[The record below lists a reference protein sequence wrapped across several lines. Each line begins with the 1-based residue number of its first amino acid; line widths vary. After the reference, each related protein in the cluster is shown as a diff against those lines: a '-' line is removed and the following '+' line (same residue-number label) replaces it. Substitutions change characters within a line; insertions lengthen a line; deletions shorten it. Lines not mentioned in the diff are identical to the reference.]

1 MRIEEEKETNVEL
14 EQNRKRKQRKNEN
27 RRGKGNEGRRRRGK
41 RKRRQKENRKKET
54 KVEGEQEREKE
65 RVWGENPKNCIWG
78 KYIYLYKVRF
88 GEGWKREGGGGGI
101 DPSWTRNFISV
112 SSRPPDH
119 PVLIV
124 RGILTPTII
133 VSIQILQPLDTQL
146 YFVILLLLGK
156 FIYTLHIDHTE
167 SVHIICTETAGPR
180 T

>member
-1 MRIEEEKETNVEL
+1 M
-14 EQNRKRKQRKNEN
+14 NEN
-27 RRGKGNEGRRRRGK
+27 RRGK
-41 RKRRQKENRKKET
+41 RKRSQKENRKKET
-54 KVEGEQEREKE
+54 KVEGEQEKGNEGRRRTGKGKGKGAG
-65 RVWGENPKNCIWG
+65 RNPKNCIWG

-119 PVLIV
+119 PVLLV
-124 RGILTPTII
+124 RGILPPTTI

-146 YFVILLLLGK
+146 KFVILPLLGK
-156 FIYTLHIDHTE
+156 FIYTLNIDHTE